1 LNDGGFVHP
10 DVAALLELQTDDA
23 EIYTIERGMA
33 DLTPRLE
40 ALAAARDRE
49 LAAVA
54 KARQDLD
61 LEERRYRE
69 LQTRIAQHRQL
80 HERHQAQLDTISN
93 ARQATAAMAQLDQ
106 ARRMVADVE
115 RELDVMSRR
124 VSELRRALEDRERAA
139 QALEQEQQ
147 SARATLDADRGAL
160 EARLK
165 DAQGRRESRA
175 QRVPRSLLSR
185 YDRIR
190 TRKREH
196 TLVPLRGVSCSHCD
210 TMIPMQRRTA
220 MAGTGAVEICEGC
233 GVLLYAPE

>member
-1 LNDGGFVHP
+1 MHP

-23 EIYTIERGMA
+23 EIYSIERGIA
-33 DLTPRLE
+33 ELAPRLE

-49 LAAVA
+49 VAAA
-54 KARQDLD
+54 AHSRQELD

-69 LQTRIAQHRQL
+69 LQSRIAQHRQL
-80 HERHQAQLDTISN
+80 HDRHQAQLDTISN

-106 ARRMVADVE
+106 ARRMVADVQ
-115 RELDVMSRR
+115 RELDAMSRR
-124 VSELRRALEDRERAA
+124 VADLRRTVDERERAV
-139 QALEQEQQ
+139 QELEREQEA
-147 SARATLDADRGAL
+147 ARATLATDRDAL
-160 EARLK
+160 EARLRE
-165 DAQGRRESRA
+165 AQGRRDGRA
-175 QRVPRSLLSR
+175 HRVPRALLTR

-220 MAGTGAVEICEGC
+220 MTGTGAVEVCEGC
-233 GVLLYAPE
+233 GVLLYAVD

>member
-1 LNDGGFVHP
+1 VHP

-23 EIYTIERGMA
+23 EIYSIERGLG
-33 DLTPRLE
+33 DLAPRLD

-49 LAAVA
+49 LAAA
-54 KARQDLD
+54 SHARHELD

-69 LQTRIAQHRQL
+69 LQSRIASHRQL
-80 HERHQAQLDTISN
+80 HEKHQAQLDTISN
-93 ARQATAAMAQLDQ
+93 ARQASAAMAQLDQ
-106 ARRMVADVE
+106 ARRMISDVE
-115 RELDVMSRR
+115 RELDVMGRR
-124 VSELRRALEDRERAA
+124 VSELRRAVEDRDRAV
-139 QALEQEQQ
+139 QALEREQEA
-147 SARATLDADRGAL
+147 ARASLESDRATL
-160 EARLK
+160 EARLR
-165 DAQGRRESRA
+165 DAQGHRDGRA
-175 QRVPRSLLSR
+175 QGVPRALLTR

-233 GVLLYAPE
+233 GVLLYAAE

>member
-1 LNDGGFVHP
+1 VHP

-23 EIYTIERGMA
+23 EIYSIERGLA
-33 DLTPRLE
+33 ELAPRLD

-49 LAAVA
+49 LAAVSH
-54 KARQDLD
+54 ARHELD
-61 LEERRYRE
+61 LEERRHRE
-69 LQTRIAQHRQL
+69 LQTRVAQHRQL

-106 ARRMVADVE
+106 ARRMISDVE
-115 RELDVMSRR
+115 RELDVIGRR
-124 VSELRRALEDRERAA
+124 VAEMRRAVEERERAA
-139 QALEQEQQ
+139 QTLEREQEA
-147 SARATLDADRGAL
+147 ARASLESDRGAL
-160 EARLK
+160 EARLRE
-165 DAQGRRESRA
+165 AHLRREQRA
-175 QRVPRSLLSR
+175 QRVPRSLLTR

-190 TRKREH
+190 TRKLDH

-220 MAGTGAVEICEGC
+220 MTGTGAVEICEGC

>member
-1 LNDGGFVHP
+1 VHP
-10 DVAALLELQTDDA
+10 DVAALLEVQSDDA
-23 EIYTIERGMA
+23 ELYAIERELAQLG
-33 DLTPRLE
+33 PRLD
-40 ALAAARDRE
+40 ALGKARDRE

-54 KARQDLD
+54 QARQELD
-61 LEERRYRE
+61 LEERRYRD
-69 LQTRIAQHRQL
+69 LQSRIAQHRQL

-106 ARRMVADVE
+106 ARRMIADVE
-115 RELDVMSRR
+115 RELEVMGRR
-124 VSELRRALEDRERAA
+124 VGEMRRTVEERERAV
-139 QALEQEQQ
+139 QALQREQEA
-147 SARATLDADRGAL
+147 ARASLESDRAAL
-160 EARLK
+160 ETRLRE
-165 DAQGRRESRA
+165 AQGRRDDRA

-196 TLVPLRGVSCSHCD
+196 TVVPLRGVSCSHCD

-220 MAGTGAVEICEGC
+220 MTGTGAVEICEGC

>member
-1 LNDGGFVHP
+1 MHP

-23 EIYTIERGMA
+23 EIYAIERGMA
-33 DLTPRLE
+33 DLGPRVA

-49 LAAVA
+49 LAAA
-54 KARQDLD
+54 SQARRELD

-69 LQTRIAQHRQL
+69 LQSRIQQHRQL

-93 ARQATAAMAQLDQ
+93 ARQASAAMAQLDQ
-106 ARRMVADVE
+106 SRRMIADVE
-115 RELDVMSRR
+115 RELDSMARR
-124 VSELRRALEDRERAA
+124 VADLRHTVEERERAV
-139 QALEQEQQ
+139 QALEREQEA
-147 SARATLDADRGAL
+147 ARASLESDRAAL
-160 EARLK
+160 EARLRE
-165 DAQGRRESRA
+165 ARERRERRA
-175 QRVPRSLLSR
+175 QRVPRTLLSR

-220 MAGTGAVEICEGC
+220 MSGTGAVEICEGC
-233 GVLLYAPE
+233 GVLLYAAD